1 MAMVDN
7 LSRDELIGLLDAVDG
22 VADLS
27 INDVHLT
34 AVILNSIGR
43 ITDAAK
49 IARALDR
56 PLNFELRAALVA
68 RSIELQQQSR
78 EQSRA
83 MPTPTT
89 TESFP
94 LAVVVPERFSSMSHF
109 VDAKGRTRA
118 VYLDESGRRVIDL
131 APVEYKLTFLG
142 GAHGLEWAAS
152 NPGIETKLA
161 PGIYYA

>member
-1 MAMVDN
+1 MSLVDSLN
-7 LSRDELIGLLDAVDG
+7 RDELIALLDAVDG
-22 VADLS
+22 DADLTLD
-27 INDVHLT
+27 DVMLT
-34 AVILNSIGR
+34 AVITNTIGR

-49 IARALDR
+49 LARAMDR
-56 PLNFELRAALVA
+56 PLNYELRAALVA
-68 RSIELQQQSR
+68 RSIELQQR
-78 EQSRA
+78 EQQSRA

-118 VYLDESGRRVIDL
+118 VYLDDSGRRVLDMN
-131 APVEYKLTFLG
+131 ASEYKLTFLG
-142 GAHGLEWAAS
+142 GAHGLDWAAC